1 MSDVELKE
9 CPFCGPK
16 GNPGYAGSEE
26 SGYTVQCFTCGTVG
40 GWGDYGYQARDKWNT
55 RTASAS
61 MGAKTQAGSRPLIRH
76 YVDEHGNEMVAL
88 AKWFYDE
95 MVAALEGEE

>member
-61 MGAKTQAGSRPLIRH
+61 IDTIRSMI
-76 YVDEHGNEMVAL
+76 V
-88 AKWFYDE
+88 
-95 MVAALEGEE
+95 GEEK